1 MNSSLDCTKVDDEKL
16 LFINEWRV
24 TIQIF
29 LVRDLSVKAYQ
40 LIHNLHFEFHMS
52 QLTNVAQISKQK
64 TIIEFQIEIS
74 ENGNLWTENGNN
86 SNDKSERCQFLRSQ
100 KC

>member
-1 MNSSLDCTKVDDEKL
+1 MNSSLDCTKVEDEKL

-52 QLTNVAQISKQK
+52 QLTNVAQISNQK

-86 SNDKSERCQFLRSQ
+86 SNDKKITFKILKTVR
-100 KC
+100 